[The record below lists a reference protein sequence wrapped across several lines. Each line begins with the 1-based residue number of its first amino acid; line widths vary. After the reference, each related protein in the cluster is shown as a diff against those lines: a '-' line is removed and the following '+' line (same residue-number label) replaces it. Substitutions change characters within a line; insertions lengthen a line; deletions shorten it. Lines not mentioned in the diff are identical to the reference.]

1 MRGTGILL
9 EARSGHTRGE
19 VGAPAQADIP
29 DSARS
34 DEGRVTGSRS
44 WQSLRAV
51 LDFVS
56 IRLIISCGVASPGS
70 GDNLRQHEP
79 GDHCDLS
86 VVTLRVPTEKR
97 DPLLALYTGLGDR
110 VFL

>member
-1 MRGTGILL
+1 MLGITLGLAEVLRGVRALRGTGILL

-56 IRLIISCGVASPGS
+56 IRPYYL
-70 GDNLRQHEP
+70 LRGGKP
-79 GDHCDLS
+79 
-86 VVTLRVPTEKR
+86 RFWR
-97 DPLLALYTGLGDR
+97 
-110 VFL
+110 

>member
-1 MRGTGILL
+1 MLGITLVLAEVLRGVRALRGTGILL

-34 DEGRVTGSRS
+34 DEGRVTGSRP

-51 LDFVS
+51 LC
-56 IRLIISCGVASPGS
+56 IRVHPSYYF
-70 GDNLRQHEP
+70 LRGGKP
-79 GDHCDLS
+79 
-86 VVTLRVPTEKR
+86 RFWR
-97 DPLLALYTGLGDR
+97 
-110 VFL
+110 

>member
-34 DEGRVTGSRS
+34 DEGRVTGSRP

-51 LDFVS
+51 LEFVS

-86 VVTLRVPTEKR
+86 VVTLRVPAEKR
-97 DPLLALYTGLGDR
+97 DPLLALYTGLGGR